1 MIKLTDLLN
10 EVRIVP
16 PTDKAALLNEIADHD
31 IFLFSALT
39 YSDSNIES
47 FLNEVGYNDMREF
60 ADHENPEYVKLVES
74 YLKHI
79 KPGEIYRV
87 TSQSHPVAGYKM
99 VRAWGFGD
107 DELEDL
113 IILTKF

>member
-10 EVRIVP
+10 EVRIIP
-16 PTDKAALLNEIADHD
+16 PTDKAALLNEIANLD
-31 IFLFSALT
+31 IHLLSPLT
-39 YSDSNIES
+39 YSDGNVEN
-47 FLNEVGYNDMREF
+47 FLNEVGYNDMKEY
-60 ADHENPEYVKLVES
+60 ADHEDPEYVKLAES
-74 YLKHI
+74 YFKHI
-79 KPGEIYRV
+79 KPGEVYRV
-87 TSQSHPVAGYKM
+87 ISQSHPVAGYKM